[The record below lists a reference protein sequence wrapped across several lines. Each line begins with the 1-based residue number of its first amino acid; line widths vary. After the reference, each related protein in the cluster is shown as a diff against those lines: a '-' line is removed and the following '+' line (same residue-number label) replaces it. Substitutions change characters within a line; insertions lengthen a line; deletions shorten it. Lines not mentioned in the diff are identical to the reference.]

1 MSQIDGF
8 FRSRI
13 DQMIDLRHPLA
24 VLASHMPWQQIEAS
38 LAENF
43 KRQVK
48 AGKQVDGIDLFGPTQ
63 QTVGG
68 GISNAGRPRR
78 SLRLM
83 ASLLYLKHAFNE
95 SDEGVCERWSET
107 PTWQYFSGM
116 EYFEHR
122 LPCDPTLLV
131 KFRKSIGE
139 DGVERLLAHTLAAA
153 QGMKLVSD
161 KQMQT
166 VVVDTTVQEK
176 AIAHP
181 TDSRLLE
188 VARQKLVDMAK
199 DLNLSLKQTFVKEG
213 KRLSHQAGRYAHARQ
228 FNRMRKAI
236 KRQGTIVNKL
246 IAAIER
252 QIAQSAQD
260 IEQFVQ
266 DNLDKARRI
275 IAQSQDRKHP
285 NKLYSWHAEEAECI
299 SKGKARKPYEFG
311 VKVGVISTLKGNLI
325 LGAKSFPN
333 NPYDGHTLAAQIEQ
347 AISLSNANIKD
358 VYADLGYR
366 GRTVEKDNPDVNIKH
381 RGKYNRLTD
390 KEKRLLKRR
399 QAIEPIIGHMKSD
412 NRMNRCHLKGAQG
425 DALHAVLCAS
435 GYNIRW
441 LLRMIR
447 IKGIAFYFAFIRL
460 LGLRRLL
467 PKNFTPSR
475 PMKFLQPQVTI
486 LAG

>member
-1 MSQIDGF
+1 MSQIDDF

-48 AGKQVDGIDLFGPTQ
+48 AGKEIQDIDLFGPTQ
-63 QTVGG
+63 QTASG
-68 GISNAGRPRR
+68 GIPNSGQPRR

-107 PTWQYFSGM
+107 PTWQYFSDM

-139 DGVERLLAHTLAAA
+139 DGVERLLAHTIAAA

-166 VVVDTTVQEK
+166 VVVDTTAQEK

-213 KRLSHQAGRYAHARQ
+213 ERLSHQAGRYAHARQ
-228 FNRMRKAI
+228 FNRMRNAI

-252 QIAQSAQD
+252 QIVQSARD
-260 IEQFVQ
+260 IQQFVQ

-275 IAQSQDRKHP
+275 IEQSQDRKHP

-325 LGAKSFPN
+325 LGIKTFPN

-366 GRTVEKDNPDVNIKH
+366 GRTVEKDNPDISIKH

-399 QAIEPIIGHMKSD
+399 QAIEPIIGHLKSD

-435 GYNIRW
+435 GYNIRG

-447 IKGIAFYFAFIRL
+447 IKGIAFYFAFILL
-460 LGLRRLL
+460 LGLGRLL
-467 PKNFTPSR
+467 AKNSAPSR
-475 PMKFLQPQVTI
+475 AMKFSPRRPTI
-486 LAG
+486 FAA

>member
-1 MSQIDGF
+1 MSQIDDF

-48 AGKQVDGIDLFGPTQ
+48 AGKEVDGIDLFGPTQ

-139 DGVERLLAHTLAAA
+139 DGVERLLAHTIAAA

-161 KQMQT
+161 KQMET

-188 VARQKLVDMAK
+188 VARQKLVDR
-199 DLNLSLKQTFVKEG
+199 NSLT
-213 KRLSHQAGRYAHARQ
+213 
-228 FNRMRKAI
+228 
-236 KRQGTIVNKL
+236 
-246 IAAIER
+246 
-252 QIAQSAQD
+252 
-260 IEQFVQ
+260 
-266 DNLDKARRI
+266 
-275 IAQSQDRKHP
+275 
-285 NKLYSWHAEEAECI
+285 W
-299 SKGKARKPYEFG
+299 
-311 VKVGVISTLKGNLI
+311 
-325 LGAKSFPN
+325 
-333 NPYDGHTLAAQIEQ
+333 
-347 AISLSNANIKD
+347 
-358 VYADLGYR
+358 
-366 GRTVEKDNPDVNIKH
+366 
-381 RGKYNRLTD
+381 
-390 KEKRLLKRR
+390 
-399 QAIEPIIGHMKSD
+399 
-412 NRMNRCHLKGAQG
+412 
-425 DALHAVLCAS
+425 
-435 GYNIRW
+435 
-441 LLRMIR
+441 
-447 IKGIAFYFAFIRL
+447 
-460 LGLRRLL
+460 
-467 PKNFTPSR
+467 PKT
-475 PMKFLQPQVTI
+475 
-486 LAG
+486 